1 MTWTNRLRLFAGV
14 LGIVVLVAALTIIF
28 NQRQNRITS
37 FTGEVAADVYTVG
50 ADHAGTVTA
59 QFVELGEEV
68 TPGEPL
74 FTVQSLQLLEELAN
88 GLEVSDTEAYKIN
101 HKRGA
106 ITYFAVKAGVV
117 NELHARLGNSVPVG
131 QGLATITSTGNRF
144 VTASFRLVPRDYARV
159 TPGVPARI
167 ILPDGAIIVGRVEE
181 ITAEPDDTGTISKLR
196 VSSGEFGT
204 APASLTNPGAPVT
217 VTVDLADSGPLAG
230 VGDMLTGF
238 LTKIGLR

>member
-14 LGIVVLVAALTIIF
+14 LGVVVLVAALTIIF

-68 TPGEPL
+68 APGQTL
-74 FTVQSLQLLEELAN
+74 FTVQSLQLQEELAN
-88 GLEVSDTEAYKIN
+88 GLDVSDTEAYKIN
-101 HKRGA
+101 RNRGT
-106 ITYFAVKAGVV
+106 ITYFAVTAGVV
-117 NELHARLGNSVPVG
+117 SELHARLGNSVPVG

-144 VTASFRLVPRDYARV
+144 ITASFRLVPRDYARV

-167 ILPDGAIIVGRVEE
+167 ILPDGAIIAGRVEE
-181 ITAEPDDTGTISKLR
+181 ITAETDDTGTISKLR
-196 VSSGEFGT
+196 VSSGEFDT

-217 VTVDLADSGPLAG
+217 PCSAW
-230 VGDMLTGF
+230 
-238 LTKIGLR
+238 